1 MDDRFEKLTTN
12 VAQIHKSIQ
21 KIKKIYM
28 QSQGLKSTHVMC
40 LYYLSD
46 HPDGLTAAGLCEL
59 CKEDKAGISRILN
72 DLESRNFIAYEAT
85 GATHRYRSRAHLT
98 DAGMACARE
107 MRSFI
112 SHALEE
118 ASKDIAEPQ
127 RKIFYKTLFTIADNL
142 EHLSQELCK

>member
-1 MDDRFEKLTTN
+1 
-12 VAQIHKSIQ
+12 
-21 KIKKIYM
+21 
-28 QSQGLKSTHVMC
+28 MC
-40 LYYLSD
+40 LCYLSD

-59 CKEDKAGISRILN
+59 CKEDKAGISRILS
-72 DLESRNFIAYEAT
+72 DLESRNFITYEAT
-85 GATHRYRSRAHLT
+85 GATHRYRSLAAHLT

-127 RKIFYKTLFTIADNL
+127 RKIFYKTLFTIAHNL
-142 EHLSQELCK
+142 EHLSKELCK

>member
-59 CKEDKAGISRILN
+59 CKEDKAGISRILS
-72 DLESRNFIAYEAT
+72 DLENRN
-85 GATHRYRSRAHLT
+85 RSRAHLT

-142 EHLSQELCK
+142 EHLSKELCK

>member
-59 CKEDKAGISRILN
+59 CKEDKAGISRILS
-72 DLESRNFIAYEAT
+72 DLENRNFIAYEAT
-85 GATHRYRSRAHLT
+85 RSSAPIPFPCPSDRCRNGVCQRNALLYFPCVRRSKQRYCRTA
-98 DAGMACARE
+98 
-107 MRSFI
+107 
-112 SHALEE
+112 
-118 ASKDIAEPQ
+118 AED
-127 RKIFYKTLFTIADNL
+127 FL
-142 EHLSQELCK
+142 

>member
-59 CKEDKAGISRILN
+59 CKEDKAGISRILS
-72 DLESRNFIAYEAT
+72 DLENRNFIAYETT
-85 GATHRYRSRAHLT
+85 GAAHRYRSRAHLT
-98 DAGMACARE
+98 DARNGMCQRNALLYFPCVR
-107 MRSFI
+107 RSKQRYCRT
-112 SHALEE
+112 A
-118 ASKDIAEPQ
+118 AED
-127 RKIFYKTLFTIADNL
+127 FL
-142 EHLSQELCK
+142 

>member
-46 HPDGLTAAGLCEL
+46 GHGN
-59 CKEDKAGISRILN
+59 GI
-72 DLESRNFIAYEAT
+72 
-85 GATHRYRSRAHLT
+85 GALLRSLH
-98 DAGMACARE
+98 
-107 MRSFI
+107 
-112 SHALEE
+112 
-118 ASKDIAEPQ
+118 KQ
-127 RKIFYKTLFTIADNL
+127 
-142 EHLSQELCK
+142 

>member
-46 HPDGLTAAGLCEL
+46 HPDGLTAA
-59 CKEDKAGISRILN
+59 
-72 DLESRNFIAYEAT
+72 
-85 GATHRYRSRAHLT
+85 
-98 DAGMACARE
+98 
-107 MRSFI
+107 
-112 SHALEE
+112 
-118 ASKDIAEPQ
+118 
-127 RKIFYKTLFTIADNL
+127 
-142 EHLSQELCK
+142 

>member
-59 CKEDKAGISRILN
+59 CKEPV
-72 DLESRNFIAYEAT
+72 FP
-85 GATHRYRSRAHLT
+85 
-98 DAGMACARE
+98 
-107 MRSFI
+107 
-112 SHALEE
+112 
-118 ASKDIAEPQ
+118 AS
-127 RKIFYKTLFTIADNL
+127 
-142 EHLSQELCK
+142 